1 MMNITDS
8 KESRAAQEFLMK
20 STKAFEAKIA
30 RGKVNNIDISVC
42 TQDETYTALPR
53 FQVVGSVEITSPTG
67 KLKTYGYHAT
77 VDVNLKDCTLASLE
91 VEKPE
96 E

>member
-1 MMNITDS
+1 MNNITDS

-30 RGKVNNIDISVC
+30 RGKVNNVDISSCVL
-42 TQDETYTALPR
+42 DETYTALPR
-53 FQVVGSVEITSPTG
+53 FKVVGSVEITSPTG
-67 KLKTYGYHAT
+67 KLKTYEYHAT
-77 VDVNLKDCTLASLE
+77 VDVNLRECAIASLAIE
-91 VEKPE
+91 QPE